1 VPPLSSIAKDSASVL
16 SKFGAEASERYPS
29 HFNIEKR
36 TERLVLGRLRQLLTQ
51 FGMHTGC
58 ARATISA
65 EVDVENEPELRLFS
79 CALAP
84 GSTHVSSRVAL
95 HAIPPEGQAPGVDR
109 IVLRA
114 GGHEADLSAALHQV
128 DAIVTEL
135 EEHLE
140 AQLVGKERS
149 PALVDLF
156 IVAAHSR

>member
-1 VPPLSSIAKDSASVL
+1 
-16 SKFGAEASERYPS
+16 
-29 HFNIEKR
+29 
-36 TERLVLGRLRQLLTQ
+36 VLGRLRQLLTQ